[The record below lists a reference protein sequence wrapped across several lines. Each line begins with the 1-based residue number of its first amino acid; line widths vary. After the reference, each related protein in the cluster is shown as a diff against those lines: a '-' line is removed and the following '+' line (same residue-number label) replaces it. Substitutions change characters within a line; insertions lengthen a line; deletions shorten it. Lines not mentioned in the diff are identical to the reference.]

1 MARAARERAG
11 AMRSDTLKFRPDTA
25 RSNVKQLTPRACAQ
39 SPMVDTGR
47 GFAGS
52 TCTHPTRSE
61 TAPPA
66 RVRSKSLRRTAGA
79 A

>member
-39 SPMVDTGR
+39 SPMVDTPGGVLPGR
-47 GFAGS
+47 
-52 TCTHPTRSE
+52 H
-61 TAPPA
+61 
-66 RVRSKSLRRTAGA
+66 VRILDS
-79 A
+79 